1 MCEDTLLSL
10 SEDECVQ
17 ACGENE
23 SEVTGSLGQRYC
35 ACDDPKVVQIV
46 GGAKKCLNEAPTCET
61 NMDLN
66 PETNVCECKPDFT
79 KQLLKSSD
87 TSSSLGFKCINAS
100 TTACESGTVLTLDRS
115 MCVFNYSGVCGARA
129 EVV

>member
-1 MCEDTLLSL
+1 MPTCEKGLYLRRADNTCRMCEDTLLSL

-61 NMDLN
+61 NM
-66 PETNVCECKPDFT
+66 
-79 KQLLKSSD
+79 
-87 TSSSLGFKCINAS
+87 
-100 TTACESGTVLTLDRS
+100 
-115 MCVFNYSGVCGARA
+115 
-129 EVV
+129 